1 MRIITN
7 GTKPHNAPVRKMQ
20 HARGGYDEMQLEKI
34 SFNSLVKNYLCCSE
48 NSMCVLLGRCECL
61 DVCRYGQR
69 NLELKESQKGKG
81 A

>member
-1 MRIITN
+1 
-7 GTKPHNAPVRKMQ
+7 
-20 HARGGYDEMQLEKI
+20 MQLEKI
-34 SFNSLVKNYLCCSE
+34 SFNSLVRNYLCCSE

-69 NLELKESQKGKG
+69 YLELKESQKGKG